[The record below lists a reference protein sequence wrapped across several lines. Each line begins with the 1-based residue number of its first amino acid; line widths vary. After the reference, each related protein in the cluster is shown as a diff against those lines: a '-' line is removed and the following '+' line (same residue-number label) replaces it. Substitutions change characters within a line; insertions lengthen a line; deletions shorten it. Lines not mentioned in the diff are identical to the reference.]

1 MANFNNDGESTV
13 KKYIGLV
20 IITLLIGILIWENS
34 MSTNEK
40 RPLNKATNEES
51 SRVVKATDFT
61 LQALDQQQ
69 YSLSD
74 SQGKWTIV
82 NFWASWCEPCKME
95 APHLQRLYEEYHDQ
109 LEILAVNI
117 TKKDTRKDVQE
128 FVNRNELTFPVLFD
142 EQGDV
147 SMMYGAFT
155 IPTTIFIDEKGNIK
169 HEFVGPMEESFIIDL
184 LSL

>member
-1 MANFNNDGESTV
+1 M
-13 KKYIGLV
+13 KKYIGLA

-34 MSTNEK
+34 MSTNEN
-40 RPLNKATNEES
+40 LSKATNEDG

-61 LQALDQQQ
+61 LQALDHQQH
-69 YSLSD
+69 SLSN

-95 APHLQRLYEEYHDQ
+95 APHLQRIYEEYNDQ
-109 LEILAVNI
+109 LEILAVNM
-117 TKKDTRKDVQE
+117 TKKDTPKDVQE
-128 FVNRNELTFPVLFD
+128 FVNRYGLTFPVLLD

-147 SMMYGAFT
+147 SMTYGAFT

>member
-1 MANFNNDGESTV
+1 M

-20 IITLLIGILIWENS
+20 MITILIGILIWENS
-34 MSTNEK
+34 RASNEK
-40 RPLNKATNEES
+40 IPSTITTNEEGV
-51 SRVVKATDFT
+51 RVVKATDFT

-95 APHLQRLYEEYHDQ
+95 APHLQRLYEEYNDQ
-109 LEILAVNI
+109 LEILAVNMT
-117 TKKDTRKDVQE
+117 TKDRQDDVQK
-128 FVNRNELTFPVLFD
+128 FVNEYGLTFPVLLD

-147 SMMYGAFT
+147 SMTYGAFT
-155 IPTTIFIDEKGNIK
+155 IPTTIFIDEKGNII
-169 HEFVGPMEESFIIDL
+169 HEFAGPMEESFIIDL

>member
-1 MANFNNDGESTV
+1 M

-20 IITLLIGILIWENS
+20 MITILIGILIWENS
-34 MSTNEK
+34 RASNEK
-40 RPLNKATNEES
+40 IPSTITTNEEGV
-51 SRVVKATDFT
+51 RVVKATDFT

-95 APHLQRLYEEYHDQ
+95 APHLQRIYEEYNDQ
-109 LEILAVNI
+109 LEILAVNM
-117 TKKDTRKDVQE
+117 TKKDTPKDVQE
-128 FVNRNELTFPVLFD
+128 FVNRYGLTFPVLFD

-147 SMMYGAFT
+147 SMTYGAFT